1 MSKVFPKNNL
11 ATILLFLNTIVFF
24 KIITYYTLP
33 EVLSEY
39 FAIKALASVF
49 FFGLSLRLP
58 DVMYILRGMNGLS
71 KYDLTG
77 LHYFFIVSIVGVML
91 ILLLTSYILFDSI
104 TIYLGAFF
112 ILISN
117 EIIESYMSLHRL
129 FNSYGKMILFRLI
142 LLIKF
147 ILLLILLNFELIV
160 LDSSAIIIAYET
172 IVLMSLFIIYVLINY
187 KYSYNFIKSKNVL
200 ISNKDILRNT
210 WLTSFS
216 KIAFD
221 ALPNYL
227 LSFFTTDLIYAQYNI
242 ARKFYGLI
250 HSAQL
255 SFIQVFNTISIELKD
270 NFLDYLKK
278 YYSIMITL
286 NVFSFL
292 GLFILGKFMIT
303 HLTKDIYATDFTIYL
318 IFIFLSIIFLYI
330 LLYPV
335 RQWYVLNKLIE
346 ANNQGLKISM
356 VFVFF
361 ITIIT
366 VPIFGVYS
374 AAIIH
379 PLGLILPIVITLLVL
394 PTSSRKILK
403 EYYYNL
409 YKVTFKKS

>member
-172 IVLMSLFIIYVLINY
+172 NL
-187 KYSYNFIKSKNVL
+187 
-200 ISNKDILRNT
+200 
-210 WLTSFS
+210 
-216 KIAFD
+216 
-221 ALPNYL
+221 
-227 LSFFTTDLIYAQYNI
+227 
-242 ARKFYGLI
+242 
-250 HSAQL
+250 
-255 SFIQVFNTISIELKD
+255 
-270 NFLDYLKK
+270 
-278 YYSIMITL
+278 
-286 NVFSFL
+286 
-292 GLFILGKFMIT
+292 
-303 HLTKDIYATDFTIYL
+303 
-318 IFIFLSIIFLYI
+318 
-330 LLYPV
+330 
-335 RQWYVLNKLIE
+335 
-346 ANNQGLKISM
+346 
-356 VFVFF
+356 
-361 ITIIT
+361 
-366 VPIFGVYS
+366 
-374 AAIIH
+374 
-379 PLGLILPIVITLLVL
+379 TLLHV
-394 PTSSRKILK
+394 
-403 EYYYNL
+403 
-409 YKVTFKKS
+409 